1 MGIFTRVRDILSSNI
16 NAALD
21 KAEDP
26 EKLVK
31 QMIREMEDT
40 LVEIKAACAGAMAQ
54 KRKAER
60 EQGQARRHANTWAE
74 RAELAMERGREEL
87 AREALYAKRRHTDDV
102 EVLEAEAHKLGDVV
116 DSYRGDIIQIEEKLQ
131 TARER
136 QQVLVQRHI
145 HAVHKRRAQE
155 EIRKFDTSG
164 VIVRFDQF
172 QQRVERAEAAAEVE
186 TIGRNGRGSLEDEF
200 KRMERDE
207 RIEKELNELK
217 SKVRVKRTEPVF
229 A

>member
-1 MGIFTRVRDILSSNI
+1 MGIFTRVRDILSANI

-54 KRKAER
+54 QRKAER
-60 EQGQARRHANTWAE
+60 EQSHARRLANRWSE
-74 RAELAMERGREEL
+74 RAEL
-87 AREALYAKRRHTDDV
+87 
-102 EVLEAEAHKLGDVV
+102 EVLEAEARKLGEVT

-164 VIVRFDQF
+164 VIVRFDRIT
-172 QQRVERAEAAAEVE
+172 QRVERAEAEAEVAGF
-186 TIGRNGRGSLEDEF
+186 GRNGRGPLEDEF
-200 KRMERDE
+200 TRMERDE
-207 RIEKELNELK
+207 RIERELNELK
-217 SKVRVKRTEPVF
+217 ARVRTKHAQPVL

>member
-1 MGIFTRVRDILSSNI
+1 MGIFTRVRDILSANI

-54 KRKAER
+54 QRKAER
-60 EQGQARRHANTWAE
+60 EQSHARRLANRWSE
-74 RAELAMERGREEL
+74 RAELALERGREEL
-87 AREALYAKRRHTDDV
+87 AREALYTKRRYLDDV
-102 EVLEAEAHKLGDVV
+102 EVLEAEARKLGEVT

-164 VIVRFDQF
+164 VIVRFDRIT
-172 QQRVERAEAAAEVE
+172 QRVERAEAEAEVAGF
-186 TIGRNGRGSLEDEF
+186 GRNGRGPLEDEF
-200 KRMERDE
+200 TRMERDE
-207 RIEKELNELK
+207 RIERELNELK
-217 SKVRVKRTEPVF
+217 ARVRTKHAQPVL

>member
-54 KRKAER
+54 QRKAQR
-60 EQGQARRHANTWAE
+60 EKSQAQRHANRWAE
-74 RAELAMERGREEL
+74 RAELAMERGREEM
-87 AREALYAKRRHTDDV
+87 AREALYAKRRHMDDV
-102 EVLEAEAHKLGDVV
+102 EVLEGEARKLTEVV

-145 HAVHKRRAQE
+145 HAVHKRRAQR

-172 QQRVERAEAAAEVE
+172 QQRVERAEADAEVE
-186 TIGRNGRGSLEDEF
+186 AIGRNGRGSLEDEF
-200 KRMERDE
+200 TRMERDE
-207 RIEKELNELK
+207 RIERELNELK
-217 SKVRVKRTEPVF
+217 SKVRTKRVEPVL